1 MFKKLKIYVPRI
13 NICFLY
19 ANIYL
24 ENLRI
29 YVRKIGTCFTG
40 GNISFEKLIY
50 LTLIPLHICALLH
63 IALIWGRASY
73 KNYTPVVTHESIY

>member
-1 MFKKLKIYVPRI
+1 MFEKRKIYVPRI

-29 YVRKIGTCFTG
+29 YVRKISTCFAG

-63 IALIWGRASY
+63 IALIQGQASY
-73 KNYTPVVTHESIY
+73 KNCTSVVTHESIY